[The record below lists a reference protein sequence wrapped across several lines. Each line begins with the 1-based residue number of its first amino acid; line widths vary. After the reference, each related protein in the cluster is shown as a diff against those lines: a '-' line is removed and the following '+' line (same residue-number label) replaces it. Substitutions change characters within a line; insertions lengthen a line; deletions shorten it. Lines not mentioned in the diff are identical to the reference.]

1 MIADDRHVFVVVVG
15 GAVAEI
21 VASGDDDA
29 IVGERIDDDDL
40 VVNDGVAGL
49 IQADVPRF
57 VEIRRTCAAV

>member
-1 MIADDRHVFVVVVG
+1 
-15 GAVAEI
+15 
-21 VASGDDDA
+21 VASRDDDA